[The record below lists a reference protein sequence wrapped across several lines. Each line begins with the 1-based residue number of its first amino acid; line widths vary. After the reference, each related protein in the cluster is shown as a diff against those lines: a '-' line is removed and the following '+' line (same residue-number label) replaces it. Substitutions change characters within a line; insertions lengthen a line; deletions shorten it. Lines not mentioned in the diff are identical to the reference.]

1 MYSCFVLKPCEITN
15 LIYFFFVL
23 GGHYPLLLEV
33 DADEK
38 EKMFM
43 IISSLEH
50 ASNTCTA
57 QSKCSLVVVKLA
69 VVIIGSRGQ
78 TSS

>member
-1 MYSCFVLKPCEITN
+1 MYSCFVLKPCQITN

-33 DADEK
+33 DTDEK

-50 ASNTCTA
+50 FT
-57 QSKCSLVVVKLA
+57 
-69 VVIIGSRGQ
+69 I
-78 TSS
+78 